1 MNRHLVFAVAITVWH
16 FASMGRCPLRIV
28 PPMLPPL
35 LLPVTSSFQSGAIAP
50 Q

>member
-1 MNRHLVFAVAITVWH
+1 MIRFLIFAAFVVAWH

-35 LLPVTSSFQSGAIAP
+35 LLPVTS
-50 Q
+50 